1 MKGRGERGQGV
12 GARSEYLAHDVHLDA
27 AHVVQRHVERR
38 RAVGQAAV
46 DGAQLAPQLG
56 ARLVDGE
63 ALERNGAQAAHED
76 AALGSHGLRQIHFG
90 GAVDRNAELVA
101 CADHV
106 VAGGRQLE
114 VGREGEL
121 LVAENIVTVDP
132 VQRILLG
139 HLGLLVEYDLL
150 LVLNQRVY
158 GQLLLGVLILLGRP
172 HLTSIRLLLVLFGG
186 QVVRVEHARL
196 VLSLQPLHLIDRNAL
211 ALQRLH
217 RLLDLHALGIA
228 LLGILQRL
236 GVGDFLRHGARSAED
251 PQDQYD

>member
-1 MKGRGERGQGV
+1 M
-12 GARSEYLAHDVHLDA
+12 
-27 AHVVQRHVERR
+27 
-38 RAVGQAAV
+38 
-46 DGAQLAPQLG
+46 
-56 ARLVDGE
+56 
-63 ALERNGAQAAHED
+63 
-76 AALGSHGLRQIHFG
+76 
-90 GAVDRNAELVA
+90 
-101 CADHV
+101 
-106 VAGGRQLE
+106 
-114 VGREGEL
+114 
-121 LVAENIVTVDP
+121 TVDP

-196 VLSLQPLHLIDRNAL
+196 VLSLQALHLIDRNAL